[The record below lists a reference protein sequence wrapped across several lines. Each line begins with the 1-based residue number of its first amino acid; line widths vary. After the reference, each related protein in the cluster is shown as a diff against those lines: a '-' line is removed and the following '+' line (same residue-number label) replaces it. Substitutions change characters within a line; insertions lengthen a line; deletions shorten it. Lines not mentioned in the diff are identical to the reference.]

1 MPRPI
6 QFHKPTLSP
15 AALRL
20 GILAIAAL
28 AVQGCAARGHY
39 PSLARRPAESAYGSG
54 ATAPQPAPAP
64 APSAASPALLARLA
78 TLRDSAA
85 KAHRDFEALRPA
97 GERAAALAAG
107 AAPGAENWSVAQGA
121 LAALDSARSS
131 LLLPLADLD
140 TMLVEATRAAVDG
153 PDADLRAVRKVRDE
167 VDGWLADENR
177 SLDSLRGRV
186 RG

>member
-1 MPRPI
+1 MLASGRARAMAAPCLASILPASRRFRPPFSASAFSRPPRWPCRVA
-6 QFHKPTLSP
+6 PRADTTLRS
-15 AALRL
+15 
-20 GILAIAAL
+20 
-28 AVQGCAARGHY
+28 
-39 PSLARRPAESAYGSG
+39 
-54 ATAPQPAPAP
+54 
-64 APSAASPALLARLA
+64 LARLA

-85 KAHRDFEALRPA
+85 KAHRDFETLRPA
-97 GERAAALAAG
+97 GERAAAQAAG

-140 TMLVEATRAAVDG
+140 TMLVEASKAAVDG
-153 PDADLRAVRKVRDE
+153 PDADLKAVRKVRDE

>member
-1 MPRPI
+1 MLRPDP
-6 QFHKPTLSP
+6 FRKPPLSP

-20 GILAIAAL
+20 GVLALAAL
-28 AVQGCAARGHY
+28 AVQGCAARGPY
-39 PSLARRPAESAYGSG
+39 PSLARRPAESAYGTG
-54 ATAPQPAPAP
+54 VTAPQPAPVP

-78 TLRDSAA
+78 TLRGSAA

-97 GERAAALAAG
+97 GERAAAQAAG

-140 TMLVEATRAAVDG
+140 TMLVEATKAAGDG
-153 PDADLRAVRKVRDE
+153 PDADLKAVRKVRDE
-167 VDGWLADENR
+167 VDGWLADENH